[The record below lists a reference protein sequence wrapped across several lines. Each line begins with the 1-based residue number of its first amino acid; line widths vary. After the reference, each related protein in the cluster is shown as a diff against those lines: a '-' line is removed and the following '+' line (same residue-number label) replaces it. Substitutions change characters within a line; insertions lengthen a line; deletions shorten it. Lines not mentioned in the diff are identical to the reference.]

1 MILRGNVR
9 FINLYPK
16 LSNVSCR
23 KVAFKNRLFQ
33 ESRTNILIARSPL
46 SKSPFHRE
54 KQYQVAKNVAN
65 AIFTEPE
72 KPLMRIMYF
81 WGINT
86 SVINSLGEDCY
97 LFCFVLF
104 CFFFRSFFPKSFR
117 EFGQDI
123 RNFVQLL
130 RLFLLLLFNYSEKLL
145 LQNLSKK
152 PGVVGSNL
160 RVWCDQSHKLVW
172 FRKISRLRQI
182 DENKKKINKIYYFR
196 E

>member
-160 RVWCDQSHKLVW
+160 RV
-172 FRKISRLRQI
+172 
-182 DENKKKINKIYYFR
+182 
-196 E
+196 

>member
-33 ESRTNILIARSPL
+33 QSRTNIHIARSPL

-54 KQYQVAKNVAN
+54 KEYQVAKNVAN

-81 WGINT
+81 WGFNT
-86 SVINSLGEDCY
+86 SVINSLGEDCIY
-97 LFCFVLF
+97 CFFVLFCFVLF
-104 CFFFRSFFPKSFR
+104 FFAHFFPRVFENSARISVISFNCFVSFFYFYLITLKSFC
-117 EFGQDI
+117 F
-123 RNFVQLL
+123 
-130 RLFLLLLFNYSEKLL
+130 KT
-145 LQNLSKK
+145 
-152 PGVVGSNL
+152 
-160 RVWCDQSHKLVW
+160 
-172 FRKISRLRQI
+172 
-182 DENKKKINKIYYFR
+182 
-196 E
+196 